1 MDDVGKTF
9 RTRPC
14 TYGDLSKIV
23 FPIVH
28 RDSRIPN
35 LKLFTLS
42 KSVSLIDSKTKKG
55 RTCWSKGPHCVLLR

>member
-28 RDSRIPN
+28 RDYRIPN

-42 KSVSLIDSKTKKG
+42 KSVSLILIPKLKKG
-55 RTCWSKGPHCVLLR
+55 EHAGLRDPIVCY